1 MENSDLKKIYSYQKR
16 FIYIEAPLY
25 SLIGTLLLLSW
36 FPAII
41 GYLAYGI
48 IYPSTIRFAVFF
60 DITASILIA
69 LIKIV
74 KFDLKKNMFII
85 TDESIIF
92 KATGKLRSM
101 FFNDINLCKH
111 VQTTFAEYVQITSS
125 DKTILLP
132 FSINGIHD
140 LLLHINEYLI
150 VNGKAQTLDEP
161 SPGSM
166 LVAARLRQLAYLREK
181 KAFSPLF
188 LTTFF
193 LTFFN
198 IFIAYKYWEL
208 EIIPVLMWAII
219 GFVLPLNSFALAEQL
234 INKQL
239 KGTDSQFS
247 EKKFEKSAYSFY
259 LFSGFLFLLLYL
271 TAGILFKALC

>member
-41 GYLAYGI
+41 GYLAYDI

-69 LIKIV
+69 IILIV
-74 KFDLKKNMFII
+74 KYDLKKNIFVI

-92 KATGKLRSM
+92 KAPGKLRSM
-101 FFNDINLCKH
+101 FFSDINLCKH
-111 VQTTFAEYVQITSS
+111 VQTAFAEHVQITSS

-140 LLLHINEYLI
+140 LLLHLNEYLI
-150 VNGKAQTLDEP
+150 VNGKAHTLDEP

-166 LVAARLRQLAYLREK
+166 LVSARLRQFAYHREK

-219 GFVLPLNSFALAEQL
+219 GFLIPLNSFALAEQL
-234 INKQL
+234 INKQV
-239 KGTDSQFS
+239 KGADSQFDGKQL
-247 EKKFEKSAYSFY
+247 EKPTYSFY
-259 LFSGFLFLLLYL
+259 LLSGFLFLLLYL
-271 TAGILFKALC
+271 AAGILFKALC